1 MCACDLRQLYCHLFE
16 TSLGWVGLAASDRG
30 IVMSTLPVDT
40 REECERLLGPRLS
53 GTSDDPR
60 MFQELEVRLLSYF
73 EGEDQRFDDVE
84 LDVEYTSEFH
94 RRALQACRRIPYSE
108 TRTYRWLAEQAG
120 EPIAFRAAGQVMARN
135 PAPVIVPC
143 HRVVGSDGSLR
154 GFGSGDTRLDLKRD
168 LLELESRG
176 RRLL

>member
-1 MCACDLRQLYCHLFE
+1 MRSLYHYRFQ
-16 TSLGWVGLAASDRG
+16 TPLGWIGLTVSDRG
-30 IVMSTLPVDT
+30 IVKSTLPVDT
-40 REECERLLGPRLS
+40 PDECELQLGS
-53 GTSDDPR
+53 GPNGIDDDPQR
-60 MFQELEVRLLSYF
+60 FEDLQLRLEKYF
-73 EGEDQRFDDVE
+73 RGDDQRFDDVE

-108 TRTYRWLAEQAG
+108 TRTYKWLAEQAG
-120 EPIAFRAAGQVMARN
+120 EPGASRAAGQVMARN
-135 PAPVIVPC
+135 PAPIIVPC

-154 GFGSGDTRLDLKRD
+154 GFGSGDTRLDLKQH

>member
-1 MCACDLRQLYCHLFE
+1 MSSLYCHRFE
-16 TSLGWVGLAASDRG
+16 TPLGWVGLAASDRG
-30 IVMSTLPVDT
+30 IVMSTLPVNT
-40 REECERLLGPRLS
+40 RDECERRMGPHLS
-53 GTSDDPR
+53 GIADDPR
-60 MFQELEVRLLSYF
+60 RFRDLQVRLVSYF
-73 EGEDQRFDDVE
+73 QGQDQRFDDVE

-135 PAPVIVPC
+135 PAPIIVPC

-154 GFGSGDTRLDLKRD
+154 GFGSGDTRLDLKRQLLD
-168 LLELESRG
+168 LEARG